1 MGSCMVDSVVRDKR
15 TKYRRSW
22 KFFTNKKVCIKCRPM
37 QTQNVAQQ
45 FAMAGDHVELTTL
58 TLYDVHN
65 WKNIPG
71 LR

>member
-1 MGSCMVDSVVRDKR
+1 M
-15 TKYRRSW
+15 Y
-22 KFFTNKKVCIKCRPM
+22 
-37 QTQNVAQQ
+37 AQQ